1 MSKNTLVK
9 KCRRSVKILAVL
21 PHFIASAEV
30 DHNNGIIETG
40 KLSKEWHIT
49 ID

>member
-1 MSKNTLVK
+1 MSRNTLVK

-21 PHFIASAEV
+21 PHFLCRGGPQQRHHRDWKTFEIV
-30 DHNNGIIETG
+30 DVA
-40 KLSKEWHIT
+40 